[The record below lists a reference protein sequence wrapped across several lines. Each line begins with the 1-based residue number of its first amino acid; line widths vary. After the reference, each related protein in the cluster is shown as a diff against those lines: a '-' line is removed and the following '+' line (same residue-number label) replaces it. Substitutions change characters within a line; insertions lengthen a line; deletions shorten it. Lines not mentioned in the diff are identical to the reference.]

1 MDQLYAERLIII
13 IDLQHR
19 QISPTIAPVF
29 KIHLALTN
37 IFDLSSFL
45 DFSWQESTNQNHSF
59 GNTFFTAV
67 VCSMTFTF
75 TPCHDIVPVDMYHQ
89 TYFFHHITTFIK
101 VCVAFVFRLQTLS
114 MIDFTRIF
122 QLKGLKSKN
131 KGCTNF
137 YESWDLTKT
146 YIQPVDMYHTTIE

>member
-13 IDLQHR
+13 TDLQHR

-29 KIHLALTN
+29 KIHLTLTN

-89 TYFFHHITTFIK
+89 TYFFSSNHNIYKSLYGFFQASNPFNDRFYQNLSIK
-101 VCVAFVFRLQTLS
+101 GSEVQKQRPHELL
-114 MIDFTRIF
+114 
-122 QLKGLKSKN
+122 
-131 KGCTNF
+131 
-137 YESWDLTKT
+137 
-146 YIQPVDMYHTTIE
+146 